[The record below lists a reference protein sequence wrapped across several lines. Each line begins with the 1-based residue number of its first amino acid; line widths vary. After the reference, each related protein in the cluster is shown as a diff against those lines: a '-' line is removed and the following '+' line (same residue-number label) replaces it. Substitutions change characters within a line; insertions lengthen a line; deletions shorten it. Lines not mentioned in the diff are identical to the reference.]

1 MSGPFGMACGHG
13 PGIWSGDLRL
23 SSIRNPKNSP
33 KRSSFSSRSLPK
45 VILATGISL
54 SAPFV
59 VIGCHQAP
67 SPQVMATV
75 NGKEIQ
81 AAEVDRNYKQSLDAS
96 APTPGKEEA
105 AIHRLSILHGLIQD
119 EILQQRAAKLNLVA
133 SDEEVDAKLTDLKAP
148 YTQEEFDKQLKDRN
162 QTLDDLRRDIRH
174 QLTQNKT
181 FNKEIE
187 SKINITDAE
196 ISTYYQAHKSEFNHI
211 EPQYHLARIVVT
223 NQPAKQVTNLQNS
236 KAMNDVEA
244 KKKMQLLKSKLDAG
258 EDFASVAAKYSE
270 DASSASNNGD
280 VGFVVESQLH
290 GDAEVF
296 DAISKL
302 KAGQFTEVIPI
313 VQPDGNNKKTVGY
326 AIYQLLEKRP
336 AGQLD
341 LNDPRTQLGIRQL
354 LRSSHAQLL
363 QDAYLEMLYNDAKI
377 HNYMAEEIYKNGAN

>member
-1 MSGPFGMACGHG
+1 MSLNRSTKHSPKSGPFLG
-13 PGIWSGDLRL
+13 L
-23 SSIRNPKNSP
+23 N
-33 KRSSFSSRSLPK
+33 LPK
-45 VILATGISL
+45 AALAVGISL
-54 SAPFV
+54 GMPFAIV
-59 VIGCHQAP
+59 GCHQAP

-81 AAEVDRNYKQSLDAS
+81 AAEVDRAYKQSLDAS
-96 APTPGKEEA
+96 SPAPGKEEA

-174 QLTQNKT
+174 QLTQSKLV
-181 FNKEIE
+181 NKEIE

-196 ISTYYQAHKSEFNHI
+196 INTYYQAHKSDYNLI

-236 KAMNDVEA
+236 KATTDAEA
-244 KKKMQLLKSKLDAG
+244 KKKIQMLKGKLDAG

-270 DASSASNNGD
+270 DPTSAANNGD
-280 VGFVVESQLH
+280 SGFVFESQLH
-290 GDAEVF
+290 GDPEVF

-302 KAGQFTEVIPI
+302 KAGQFTDVMPMVLTE
-313 VQPDGNNKKTVGY
+313 GNSKKVVGY

-336 AGQLD
+336 AGQRD
-341 LNDPRTQLGIRQL
+341 LSDPRTQLGIRQL
-354 LRSSHAQLL
+354 LRNNHAQLL